1 MADTK
6 ITELTAIT
14 SLSSDDVLYVVD
26 SPGGTPADRKVTF
39 GNLEASIA
47 IANVSGTLAVNKGG
61 TGQTTANGALNAL
74 LPSQTG
80 NSGKVLQT
88 DGSSTSWATVSGGGG
103 GGYDTVADE
112 GISLTQRTTLNFT
125 GAGIAATDNSGSSR
139 TDVSLDATL
148 NTLAAYNTNGLF
160 TQTAA
165 DTFTGRTITG
175 TSNEISVSNGDG
187 VSGNPTLS
195 LPSTIDLGGKT
206 SLEIPNSATPTV
218 DADGEIA
225 VDTTVTDFSHGV
237 LKYFGGEELGVVAMP
252 IAQFTSPTNGRVVAY
267 NATNDEF
274 ELVAN
279 GGQTITTGYKTAD
292 QATTSATGVDV
303 TSLVFAIGAS
313 EVWSAEFTLGMTVSG
328 AAGAKFSVTVP
339 SGATM
344 SAMVRG
350 TNAAPGVITT
360 SGTLTSAL
368 LTTTNSACHISVLVQ
383 NSTTA
388 GNVQCQIASGDGVV
402 TATAKGG
409 QCYFTAR
416 KLA

>member
-1 MADTK
+1 MADSK
-6 ITELTAIT
+6 VSALTAAT
-14 SLSSDDVLYVVD
+14 SASSDDLFYLVD
-26 SPGGTPADRKVTF
+26 DPSGTPTSKKITLA
-39 GNLEASIA
+39 NLEASLA
-47 IANVSGTLAVNKGG
+47 IGNISGTLAVAKGG
-61 TGQTTANGALNAL
+61 TGQTTAAAGLNAL
-74 LPSQTG
+74 LPTQSG

-88 DGSSTSWATVSGGGG
+88 DGSAATWQTVSGSGGMADPG
-103 GGYDTVADE
+103 ANGVLVRTALDT
-112 GISLTQRTTLNFT
+112 TT
-125 GAGIAATDNSGSSR
+125 A
-139 TDVSLDATL
+139 
-148 NTLAAYNTNGLF
+148 
-160 TQTAA
+160 
-165 DTFTGRTITG
+165 RTITG
-175 TSNEISVSNGDG
+175 TSNEISVADGTG

-225 VDTTVTDFSHGV
+225 VDTTVADFSHGV

-252 IAQFTSPTNGRVVAY
+252 IAEFTTPTDGNVIAY

-274 ELVAN
+274 ELVTPS
-279 GGQTITTGYKTAD
+279 GGTTITTGYKTTD
-292 QATTSATGVDV
+292 QGTTSATGVDV

-328 AAGAKFSVTVP
+328 AAGSKFSVTVP
-339 SGATM
+339 AGATM
-344 SAMVRG
+344 SAIVRG

-368 LTTTNSACHISVLVQ
+368 VTTTNSGCHISVLVQ
-383 NSTTA
+383 NSTNA
-388 GNVQCQIASGDGVV
+388 GNVQCQIASSDGVV

>member
-47 IANVSGTLAVNKGG
+47 IANISGTLAVNKGG

-103 GGYDTVADE
+103 GYATVADE

-148 NTLAAYNTNGLF
+148 NTLAAYNTNGLI

-195 LPSTIDLGGKT
+195 LPATVDMSGKT
-206 SLEIPNSATPTV
+206 VLVTANTTPTM
-218 DADGEIA
+218 ATNGHLA
-225 VDTTVTDFSHGV
+225 VDTSVTDFAQGV
-237 LKYFGGEELGVVAMP
+237 LKYYGGAEMGVVAMP
-252 IAQFTSPTNGRVVAY
+252 IAQFTTPSNGRVVAY
-267 NATNDEF
+267 NATNDGF